1 MSYPALIFWVLIV
14 WSVTAN
20 HRTVLLLLFAS
31 TPFLSLALLPPGMI
45 GMSILPQS
53 MFAVVL
59 IFKVLAPHLMPLSPK
74 LLTAL
79 QLRYLGYLALFLM
92 VGTVATVILPRLF
105 MDQVIVVPMREE
117 QATDFLSPTVSNFTQ
132 FGYVTL
138 SVATVFAVSLMAD
151 EPSFTKTLLKGTLIA
166 GIICIV
172 TGVIDLVARSTG
184 MESLLDPF
192 RNAGYAYLTMD
203 EVSGQQRVAGFTPEA
218 SAYGPLCV
226 SFAALILL
234 LRPLF
239 AEGRQRKLA
248 TMIGVCLVVFAE
260 LSTSSTAYG
269 GLAVLG
275 LVYLANWVRRA
286 AFASPLGQRGLLS
299 EFLLLLSAVPAVM
312 FVLITRADVL
322 DPLLDLIDT
331 VLFSKTTSSSYVER
345 SYLNTMAWQT
355 VGPTWGLGVGFGS
368 TRASNWVAAIVSSTG
383 LIGAA
388 LMAIFLIQTFARRPW
403 SPTPGSNELIVGLKL
418 SLAPILVMAGVSLP
432 GADFGIATGVVF
444 GAITGVAAFGTRRS
458 WLVPPPTPEIDRGSN
473 DIGSLEPRWRWGPI
487 HRTLRGANLTS
498 SRRHLHSVIRKGHA
512 QQ

>member
-1 MSYPALIFWVLIV
+1 MSYPALIFWVLIA

-31 TPFLSLALLPPGMI
+31 TPFLSLALLPPAMV

-59 IFKVLAPHLMPLSPK
+59 ISKVLAPQLMPLSPK

-79 QLRYLGYLALFLM
+79 QLRHLGYLALFLM
-92 VGTVATVILPRLF
+92 VGIVATVIMPKLF
-105 MDQVIVVPMREE
+105 MDLVVVVPMREE

-151 EPSFTKTLLKGTLIA
+151 EASFTKTLLKGVLTG
-166 GIICIV
+166 GIVCIV
-172 TGVIDLVARSTG
+172 TGLIDLVARSTG
-184 MESLLDPF
+184 MESLLEPF

-203 EVSGQQRVAGFTPEA
+203 EVAGQQRIVGFTSEA
-218 SAYGPLCV
+218 SVYGPLCV

-239 AEGRQRKLA
+239 AQGRQRMLA

-275 LVYLANWVRRA
+275 MVYLANWLRRA

-299 EFLLLLSAVPAVM
+299 EFLVILSAAPAVM
-312 FVLITRADVL
+312 FVLVTRADVL
-322 DPLLDLIDT
+322 DPLLDLINT
-331 VLFSKTTSSSYVER
+331 VLFSKAGSSSSVER
-345 SYLNTMAWQT
+345 SSLNTIAWQT
-355 VGPTWGLGVGFGS
+355 IGPTWGLGVGFGS
-368 TRASNWVAAIVSSTG
+368 TRASNWFAAVVSNTG

-388 LMAIFLIQTFARRPW
+388 LMAIFLVQTFARRPW
-403 SPTPGSNELIVGLKL
+403 SPTAGSNELLTGLKL
-418 SLAPILVMAGVSLP
+418 SLLPVFAMAGVSLP
-432 GADFGIATGVVF
+432 GPDFGIATGVVF
-444 GAITGVAAFGTRRS
+444 GAITGVAAFGTRRG
-458 WLVPPPTPEIDRGSN
+458 WLVTSPTPETDRGPN
-473 DIGSLEPRWRWGPI
+473 DIGSLKPIYRWGPI
-487 HRTLRGANLTS
+487 HRTPRGANPTS
-498 SRRHLHSVIRKGHA
+498 SRRHLD
-512 QQ
+512 